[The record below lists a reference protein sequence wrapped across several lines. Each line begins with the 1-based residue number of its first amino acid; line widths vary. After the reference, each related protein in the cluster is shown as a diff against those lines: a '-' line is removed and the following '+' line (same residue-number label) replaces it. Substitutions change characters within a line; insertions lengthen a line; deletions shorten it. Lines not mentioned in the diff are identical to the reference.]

1 MTQEKSHPSQKLPS
15 QNEVVSIKASAPIL
29 FKIPSGVPRFL
40 KCLLTIVKYVEP
52 SFMIK
57 ITMDFEIFSH
67 ENDLYI
73 SQEDIVH
80 VSLMEEIGASCVS
93 LYIRILY
100 FQLVKREISHFFRFV
115 EPIWLSNVGSTKEE
129 RVEWVSKRMLDS
141 NPGQMWLLPYHKGKH
156 WMLIIID
163 FDHQL
168 CYFLDSL
175 HNFLPDEIKSLISR
189 VFQHLRTNNAKTKE
203 VAWRTV
209 KCPRQPLQSV
219 HCGFYVMRMMKD
231 FVTNEFSMRWL
242 TSNCGGKNYYTKD
255 EINEVREEWAQCVM
269 DLMSTT

>member
-40 KCLLTIVKYVEP
+40 KCLLTTVKYVEP

-57 ITMDFEIFSH
+57 ITMDFEIFGH

-80 VSLMEEIGASCVS
+80 VGLMEEIGASCVS

-115 EPIWLSNVGSTKEE
+115 EPIWLSNVGSTEEE

-141 NPGQMWLLPYHKGKH
+141 NPGQMWLLPYHKG
-156 WMLIIID
+156 
-163 FDHQL
+163 
-168 CYFLDSL
+168 
-175 HNFLPDEIKSLISR
+175 

-209 KCPRQPLQSV
+209 KCPGQPLQSV
-219 HCGFYVMRMMKD
+219 QCGFYVMRMMKD

>member
-1 MTQEKSHPSQKLPS
+1 MTQEKSHPSQRLPS
-15 QNEVVSIKASAPIL
+15 QNELVSIKASAPIL
-29 FKIPSGVPRFL
+29 FKIPSGVPHFL
-40 KCLLTIVKYVEP
+40 KCLLTTVKYVEP

-57 ITMDFEIFSH
+57 ILMDFEIFGH

-80 VSLMEEIGASCVS
+80 VGLMEEIGASCVS

-115 EPIWLSNVGSTKEE
+115 EPIWLSNVGSTEE
-129 RVEWVSKRMLDS
+129 EQVEWVSKRMIDS

-168 CYFLDSL
+168 CYFLDFL
-175 HNFLPDEIKSLISR
+175 HNFPPDEIKSLISR
-189 VFQHLRTNNAKTKE
+189 
-203 VAWRTV
+203 
-209 KCPRQPLQSV
+209 
-219 HCGFYVMRMMKD
+219 
-231 FVTNEFSMRWL
+231 
-242 TSNCGGKNYYTKD
+242 
-255 EINEVREEWAQCVM
+255 
-269 DLMSTT
+269 